1 MADRVGNLIQHFGL
15 LAMNLAARSGG
26 YHRSS
31 HAYGEGERDRLDWY
45 VCDRQAPTVI
55 FYYGGNWR
63 SGHRRQYRFVADTL
77 CQMGVNVMI
86 PDFPLYPD
94 YRFDHILR
102 GVVRATDHF
111 MGEIEPEGAVILM
124 GHSSGAQKAAL
135 LTLNTALLRSP
146 DRILAMVGLSGPY
159 DFYPFTE
166 DDHWDLFGPEDQY
179 PASQPVNYVRADAPP
194 LYLLHG
200 RDDNRVRRGHSKSL
214 MEKQA
219 STGGVATREVYD
231 GMGHVDAVVS
241 FSRIHRRNSKLIRD
255 IQTFIK
261 TLPTRG

>member
-1 MADRVGNLIQHFGL
+1 MADRVGELIQNVGLSLINLI
-15 LAMNLAARSGG
+15 ARSGG
-26 YHRSS
+26 YSRTS
-31 HAYGEGERDRLDWY
+31 HAFGAGDREQYDWY
-45 VCDRQAPTVI
+45 VTDTDVPTVI

-63 SGHRRQYRFVADTL
+63 SGKRQQYRFVADTL
-77 CQMGVNVMI
+77 CQMGLNVMVT
-86 PDFPLYPD
+86 DFPQYPGS
-94 YRFDHILR
+94 RFDGIIE

-111 MGEIEPEGAVILM
+111 MMEVAPEARVIMM

-135 LTLNTALLRSP
+135 LTLNQSLLASP
-146 DRILAMVGLSGPY
+146 ERVIGMCGIAGPY

-166 DDHWDLFGPEDQY
+166 DDHWDLFGPEECY
-179 PASQPVNYVRADAPP
+179 PESQPVNYVRADAPP

-214 MEKQA
+214 MEKQREV
-219 STGGVATREVYD
+219 GGRAEREVYE

-255 IQTFIK
+255 IQAFIE
-261 TLPTRG
+261 TLKRE